1 VYFQKLLKSYK
12 NYYTKEVFKVRVIEI
27 VIRLILAVVIGGLVG
42 YEREY
47 KNKTA
52 GFRTHILV
60 CVGAAVTSMI
70 QMISIQ
76 DSIRLVQQNPI
87 LKDILSTDIGRMGA
101 QVITGV
107 GFLGAGAIIRDKGS
121 VKGLTTAASLWVVA
135 CIGLAV
141 GLGYY
146 SLSLLSAFSLFLVLA
161 ALKKFEQKLF
171 EQTTEVKLRVECI
184 EVKDVIKNISL
195 YFNNSK
201 IKINNIEIEAESKQ
215 GFGEYNSI
223 VYTLHLPKYITVQ
236 EIKENL
242 LNIVNII
249 NVIKEEVGD

>member
-1 VYFQKLLKSYK
+1 
-12 NYYTKEVFKVRVIEI
+12 VFKVRVIEI

-107 GFLGAGAIIRDKGS
+107 GFLGAGAIIRDKGA

-161 ALKKFEQKLF
+161 ALKKFGQKLF
-171 EQTTEVKLRVECI
+171 EQTRDVKLRVECI
-184 EVKDVIKNISL
+184 EIKDVIKNISL

-201 IKINNIEIEAESKQ
+201 IKINNIEIEAESRQ

-223 VYTLHLPKYITVQ
+223 IYTLHLPKYITVQ
-236 EIKENL
+236 EIKEKL
-242 LNIVNII
+242 LNIVDII